1 MVCVTRSKGGPIA
14 MMFLISVPRRAIR
27 LIMWALLVPFV
38 TAEMAAAAQPT
49 KHVVLIGGRESHA
62 PGEHAHPN
70 GIRILEA
77 LIESSPDVADTG
89 RVVVHAYPD
98 GWPSDPAVLE
108 RASTI
113 VWYFDGLEKHP
124 LLDATRRAQFD
135 RLMKKGVG
143 LVTLHQSSTLPPGN
157 ASIHLPAWLGAAR
170 YGMFNRTDE
179 QADFLPAPHP
189 TTQGVRPF
197 SYKDEFYPT
206 LRFDDGPGR
215 MTPVLSGILGIQ
227 FQDGKTVAI
236 APEKRTVAWA
246 YQRAGG
252 GRAFLFTGVHYLRA
266 FDTPDIRKMLLNAIF
281 WTAGMTVP
289 KDGVRSITRLH
300 GNSIGDSA
308 GDLPLP

>member
-14 MMFLISVPRRAIR
+14 MIFPISVPRRTIR
-27 LIMWALLVPFV
+27 AMVWAAVLLPFAM
-38 TAEMAAAAQPT
+38 AEMAAAAQPA

-70 GIRILEA
+70 GIRILQT
-77 LIESSPDVADTG
+77 LIASSPDVADTG

-98 GWPSDPAVLE
+98 GWPSDPTVLE

-124 LLDATRRAQFD
+124 LLDAARRAQFD

-157 ASIHLPAWLGAAR
+157 ASIPLPAWLGAAR

-227 FQDGKTVAI
+227 FQDGKTVTI

-281 WTAGMTVP
+281 WTAGMAVP
-289 KDGVRSITRLH
+289 KDGVRSIAPDDAR
-300 GNSIGDSA
+300 SIRKN
-308 GDLPLP
+308 